1 MGYSQHHLRSCDAT
15 TRPPTEVNCSI
26 SVSGAAS
33 YPLRCVPETPTGVLP
48 SDTPIDLRE
57 VRGEGHGSTQAGARS
72 PRSATTLGRP
82 RTRLVR
88 LTARRRAATRRRPT
102 RWTTRWSD
110 RWSRTATHPV
120 RARRRTRSAAAPVR
134 PEGVRPTG
142 WFCRRN
148 RRTTPTAQCIALDS
162 RWRCR
167 NRYQTRPSRE
177 QMATAHRVHRHSCV
191 SIGLIRPRA
200 GARSTTMSTGKI
212 TSSASGEFR

>member
-15 TRPPTEVNCSI
+15 VLPPTEVNCSI
-26 SVSGAAS
+26 SVSGGTTH
-33 YPLRCVPETPTGVLP
+33 PLRCVPETTTGVSS

-57 VRGEGHGSTQAGARS
+57 VRGEGHGSTWAAARS
-72 PRSATTLGRP
+72 PRCATTLGRP
-82 RTRLVR
+82 RARPVR
-88 LTARRRAATRRRPT
+88 LAARRRAATRRRPT
-102 RWTTRWSD
+102 RWTTDCSD

-120 RARRRTRSAAAPVR
+120 RARRRTGSGPAPVR

-162 RWRCR
+162 RWSCR
-167 NRYQTRPSRE
+167 NRYQTRPSRA
-177 QMATAHRVHRHSCV
+177 QPATAHRVHDHSSV
-191 SIGLIRPRA
+191 SLALIRPRA
-200 GARSTTMSTGKI
+200 TPRSTTMSTEKI